1 MSDFLSNFDSNKM
14 EKNSDNVVE
23 EKQRRVSQNKKYEN
37 EETEL
42 DPQYHKKKKRQKLI
56 LILLTIVLLVVSG
69 LTYYQVSH
77 VTMPNFKGKSL
88 SDAQKWAT
96 QYKIKVSTED
106 EFNEKIEVNSI
117 IKQSKKEK
125 KKIKKGSSVTFFVSK
140 GANPDDKIT
149 LPNFKEMKQSD
160 IEKWIKKEQLESMVV
175 VDEYSETAPK
185 GSFLRE
191 ELSEG
196 VDRENF
202 SRKDSGK
209 LIFSKGKEVYQKDI
223 SVPDFKGKTQLEI
236 ENWAKKNEVELEIKK
251 VSSESIPL
259 GQVVEQSIKEKE
271 KIAKKTKLT
280 VNISAGKG
288 VKVPNFANLTKEN
301 AMTQGKLQV
310 TVEERFNL
318 DIPYGELLSQSVEAE
333 TELTEED
340 DLSIK
345 VMYSA
350 GKPYLKDL
358 SGQNEGELQKYF
370 YDEFR
375 SKGANIY
382 YVVNYVNSDAPK
394 GEIVSMDTSNTFLPL
409 EYTVT
414 VNVSLGY

>member
-1 MSDFLSNFDSNKM
+1 MSDFLSNFDSNEM
-14 EKNSDNVVE
+14 EKISDNVVE
-23 EKQRRVSQNKKYEN
+23 GKQRRVLQNKKYEN

-42 DPQYHKKKKRQKLI
+42 DPQYHKKKKRQKRI
-56 LILLTIVLLVVSG
+56 LILLTIVLLAVSG

-125 KKIKKGSSVTFFVSK
+125 KKIKKGSSVTFSVSK

-160 IEKWIKKEQLESMVV
+160 VEKWIKKEQLESMVV
-175 VDEYSETAPK
+175 VDEYSEIAPK

-191 ELSEG
+191 ELSE
-196 VDRENF
+196 
-202 SRKDSGK
+202 
-209 LIFSKGKEVYQKDI
+209 GKEVYQKDI

-345 VMYSA
+345 VTYSA

-358 SGQNEGELQKYF
+358 TGQNEGELQKYF

>member
-1 MSDFLSNFDSNKM
+1 L
-14 EKNSDNVVE
+14 
-23 EKQRRVSQNKKYEN
+23 QNKKYEN

-42 DPQYHKKKKRQKLI
+42 DPQYHKKKKRQKRI
-56 LILLTIVLLVVSG
+56 LILLTIVLLAVSG

-125 KKIKKGSSVTFFVSK
+125 KK
-140 GANPDDKIT
+140 
-149 LPNFKEMKQSD
+149 MKQSD
-160 IEKWIKKEQLESMVV
+160 VEKWIKKEQLESMVV
-175 VDEYSETAPK
+175 VDEYSEIAPK

-345 VMYSA
+345 VTYSA

-358 SGQNEGELQKYF
+358 TGQNEGELQKYF